1 MWNRLTSRSGRTNG
15 TNGTAHTEGVKLTKA
30 HRKALEAL
38 EKEVAKVAVKAA
50 KVAVKAAKAA
60 AKAAKNK
67 SGDESTRTTTRRLSH
82 HHSCREEMMMSSD
95 VTKNTFVDRR
105 FQTGLPSKDSRTAP
119 SQLDWGAAFGE
130 NSTAS
135 APLWYHGRTSR
146 SDAEKSLAAA
156 PPSSYLV
163 RKADVINGRASL
175 SLAPLSHTYSLSLRV
190 PENTRWSGVTVKHYR
205 ILQDQASG
213 WFELKNSIL
222 SRPRFPR
229 IQKLVAAFGSCAP
242 SRTDGVLLT
251 FPCQIAENSIG
262 MYTTDIP
269 EQGEAAAPPDFVQID
284 PAKSKADSQSSASSE
299 LRGGERRVGIAT
311 FVVKGAT
318 TVDECSC

>member
-1 MWNRLTSRSGRTNG
+1 
-15 TNGTAHTEGVKLTKA
+15 LTKA
-30 HRKALEAL
+30 HRKALKAL

-50 KVAVKAAKAA
+50 KVAAKAAKAA

-67 SGDESTRTTTRRLSH
+67 SGDESTRTTTRGLSH
-82 HHSCREEMMMSSD
+82 HREEMMMSSD

-105 FQTGLPSKDSRTAP
+105 FQTGIPSKDSRTAP
-119 SQLDWGAAFGE
+119 SRLDWGAAFDE

-175 SLAPLSHTYSLSLRV
+175 SLAPLSHMYSLSLRV

-205 ILQDQASG
+205 ILQHQASG
-213 WFELKNSIL
+213 WFELENSSL
-222 SRPRFPR
+222 SRPRFPT

-242 SRTDGVLLT
+242 SRTDGILLT
-251 FPCQIAENSIG
+251 FPCQTAENSIG

-269 EQGEAAAPPDFVQID
+269 EQGEAAAPPDIVQID

-299 LRGGERRVGIAT
+299 IAT